1 MISLKKDKNNYR
13 VTIGEKEFK
22 IEDACDGRMF
32 AECDVED
39 LCGVSAASFPRNLTL
54 RVNSIDRF
62 GTIFFDTA
70 EISAYKGKIRLEFI
84 AHLYNKYW
92 EGYFGLSNFIM
103 AINQQVQ
110 CFPAFKVTDMEID
123 DPWKGI
129 IICKDIPSGTRFDN
143 EIQNAA
149 SDLKQL
155 IKYSEIALYR
165 NFGKTLK
172 IKPKRRIKK

>member
-1 MISLKKDKNNYR
+1 MINLKRDKKNHC
-13 VTIGEKEFK
+13 VTIGKKEFE
-22 IEDACDGRMF
+22 IDEACNGRMF

-39 LCGVSAASFPRNLTL
+39 LCGVSAAFFPRNLIL
-54 RVNSIDRF
+54 RVNSIDGF
-62 GTIFFDTA
+62 GTLFFDAA

-103 AINQQVQ
+103 AISQQVQ
-110 CFPAFKVTDMEID
+110 CFPAFKVTDMETD
-123 DPWKGI
+123 DPWKVI

-155 IKYSEIALYR
+155 IKDSEIALYR

-172 IKPKRRIKK
+172 IKPKRRIRK